1 MSINRNINEYFTGP
15 HCERME
21 WSQPDCFEA
30 PDEPLGVLVEAVLT
44 LPSFELFGLQPL

>member
-1 MSINRNINEYFTGP
+1 MNRNINEYFTGP

-21 WSQPDCFEA
+21 WSQPDCFEEF
-30 PDEPLGVLVEAVLT
+30 DEPLGAFVDAALV